1 MWPTTILIHSVK
13 PRQTKRL
20 YTHGLE
26 EGSVRRQNQ
35 QPILMASTFG
45 TKNNLDLCHFVLS
58 KKKKS
63 NKQIKS
69 TVTAENE
76 ITSEKVIKV

>member
-1 MWPTTILIHSVK
+1 MEVLDDRTNSPSLWQAPLAQRTILTCV
-13 PRQTKRL
+13 T
-20 YTHGLE
+20 
-26 EGSVRRQNQ
+26 
-35 QPILMASTFG
+35 
-45 TKNNLDLCHFVLS
+45 LCLA

>member
-1 MWPTTILIHSVK
+1 MEVLDDRTNSPSLWQAPLAQRTILTCV
-13 PRQTKRL
+13 T
-20 YTHGLE
+20 
-26 EGSVRRQNQ
+26 
-35 QPILMASTFG
+35 
-45 TKNNLDLCHFVLS
+45 LCLAKK